1 MYYLVFIMGF
11 FVCVNSKFVLKKFLQ
26 GEEWN
31 VASTVL
37 QVLVS
42 IQSLILCPEPYFN
55 EPGYQGSYGTKDGNA
70 RSLKYSQDVFLNNL
84 KHAVLGQ
91 ISNPPKG
98 FEKVIKTH
106 FYLKKDSLLE
116 EYEKLA
122 QKFNSSQITKEL
134 TNVRLQFEKLQL
146 PKA

>member
-1 MYYLVFIMGF
+1 MFWRIF
-11 FVCVNSKFVLKKFLQ
+11 FSILK

-42 IQSLILCPEPYFN
+42 IQSLILCSEPYFN
-55 EPGYQGSYGTKDGNA
+55 EPGYQGTYGTTGGNSK
-70 RSLKYSQDVFLNNL
+70 SLKYSEEIFLNNL

-98 FEKVIKTH
+98 FEKMIKTH

-116 EYEKLA
+116 EYEKFA
-122 QKFNSSQITKEL
+122 QKYNSSQITKEL
-134 TNVRLQFEKLQL
+134 TNVRLQLEKLQL